1 MLNYT
6 TADLVVSCQHG
17 DDLLSSS
24 SLQQLLEESRQVI
37 SSSRPHS
44 SVVNSSGT
52 TDPLYSHKC
61 QTPQQHHQHQ
71 QQPTTPTYKV
81 EFHDSEPLN
90 IFPLL
95 SPLVFTGC
103 GGVTGV
109 NCSAVAVW
117 VCWDET
123 ASFFFVLQQAS
134 ETPPKACPRHQP
146 DMWTAWLWLKHRF
159 FFFFSNLKLQYLPKF
174 LINK

>member
-6 TADLVVSCQHG
+6 TADLVVSCQQG

-52 TDPLYSHKC
+52 TDPLYAHKC
-61 QTPQQHHQHQ
+61 QTPQHHHHQ

-81 EFHDSEPLN
+81 EFHSSH
-90 IFPLL
+90 L
-95 SPLVFTGC
+95 SSSVSTCFH
-103 GGVTGV
+103 GVWWRHRCELFSCSSLGV
-109 NCSAVAVW
+109 LWWN
-117 VCWDET
+117 
-123 ASFFFVLQQAS
+123 SFFFFLSSNRPVKLH
-134 ETPPKACPRHQP
+134 PKPARDTSQTCGRP
-146 DMWTAWLWLKHRF
+146 DFGWSTDYFSF
-159 FFFFSNLKLQYLPKF
+159 FLTWNFSIYQSF
-174 LINK
+174 

>member
-6 TADLVVSCQHG
+6 TADLVVSCQQG

-52 TDPLYSHKC
+52 TDPLYAHKC
-61 QTPQQHHQHQ
+61 QTPQQHHHQ

-81 EFHDSEPLN
+81 EFHSSH
-90 IFPLL
+90 L
-95 SPLVFTGC
+95 SSSVLTCFH
-103 GGVTGV
+103 GVWWRHRCELFSCSSLGV
-109 NCSAVAVW
+109 LWWN
-117 VCWDET
+117 
-123 ASFFFVLQQAS
+123 SFFFFLSSNRPVKLH
-134 ETPPKACPRHQP
+134 PKPARDTSQTCGRP
-146 DMWTAWLWLKHRF
+146 DFGWSTDSLI
-159 FFFFSNLKLQYLPKF
+159 SNWKLQYLPKF

>member
-52 TDPLYSHKC
+52 TDPLYAHKC
-61 QTPQQHHQHQ
+61 QTPQHHHHQ

-81 EFHDSEPLN
+81 EFHSSH
-90 IFPLL
+90 L
-95 SPLVFTGC
+95 SSSVSTCFH
-103 GGVTGV
+103 GVWWRHRCELFSCSSLGV
-109 NCSAVAVW
+109 LWWN
-117 VCWDET
+117 
-123 ASFFFVLQQAS
+123 SFFFFLSSNRPVKLH
-134 ETPPKACPRHQP
+134 PKPARDTSQTCGRP
-146 DMWTAWLWLKHRF
+146 DFGWSTDYFSF
-159 FFFFSNLKLQYLPKF
+159 FLTWNFSIYQSF
-174 LINK
+174 

>member
-52 TDPLYSHKC
+52 TDPLYAHKC
-61 QTPQQHHQHQ
+61 QTPQHHHHQ

-117 VCWDET
+117 VCCDET

-146 DMWTAWLWLKHRF
+146 DMWTA
-159 FFFFSNLKLQYLPKF
+159 
-174 LINK
+174 

>member
-44 SVVNSSGT
+44 SVVHSSGT
-52 TDPLYSHKC
+52 TDPLYAHKC

-81 EFHDSEPLN
+81 EFHSSH
-90 IFPLL
+90 L
-95 SPLVFTGC
+95 SSSVLTCFH
-103 GGVTGV
+103 GVWWRHRCELFSCSSLGV
-109 NCSAVAVW
+109 LWWN
-117 VCWDET
+117 
-123 ASFFFVLQQAS
+123 SFFFFLSSNRPVKLH
-134 ETPPKACPRHQP
+134 PKPARDTSQTCGRP
-146 DMWTAWLWLKHRF
+146 DFGWSTDSFSF
-159 FFFFSNLKLQYLPKF
+159 FLTWNFSIYQSF
-174 LINK
+174 

>member
-52 TDPLYSHKC
+52 TDPLYAHKC
-61 QTPQQHHQHQ
+61 QTPQHHHHQ

-81 EFHDSEPLN
+81 EFHSSH
-90 IFPLL
+90 L
-95 SPLVFTGC
+95 SSSVLTCFH
-103 GGVTGV
+103 GVWWRHRCELFSCSSLGV
-109 NCSAVAVW
+109 LWWN
-117 VCWDET
+117 
-123 ASFFFVLQQAS
+123 SFFFFLSSNRPVKLH
-134 ETPPKACPRHQP
+134 PKPARDTSQTCGRP
-146 DMWTAWLWLKHRF
+146 DFGWSTDSFSF
-159 FFFFSNLKLQYLPKF
+159 FLTGNFSIYQSF
-174 LINK
+174 

>member
-52 TDPLYSHKC
+52 TDPLYAHKC
-61 QTPQQHHQHQ
+61 QTPQQHQQQ

-81 EFHDSEPLN
+81 EFHSSH
-90 IFPLL
+90 L
-95 SPLVFTGC
+95 SSSVSTCFH
-103 GGVTGV
+103 GVWWRHRCELFSCSSLGV
-109 NCSAVAVW
+109 LWWN
-117 VCWDET
+117 
-123 ASFFFVLQQAS
+123 SFFFFCSSNRPVKLH
-134 ETPPKACPRHQP
+134 PKPARDTSQTCGRP
-146 DMWTAWLWLKHRF
+146 DFGWSTDSFSF
-159 FFFFSNLKLQYLPKF
+159 FLTWNFSIYQSF
-174 LINK
+174 

>member
-6 TADLVVSCQHG
+6 TADLVVSCQQG

-52 TDPLYSHKC
+52 TDPLYAHKC
-61 QTPQQHHQHQ
+61 QTPQHHHHQ

-81 EFHDSEPLN
+81 EFHSSH
-90 IFPLL
+90 L
-95 SPLVFTGC
+95 SSSVLTCFH
-103 GGVTGV
+103 GVWWRHRCELFSCSSLGV
-109 NCSAVAVW
+109 LWWN
-117 VCWDET
+117 
-123 ASFFFVLQQAS
+123 SFFFFLSSNRPVKLH
-134 ETPPKACPRHQP
+134 PKPARDTSQTCGRP
-146 DMWTAWLWLKHRF
+146 DFGWSTDSFSF
-159 FFFFSNLKLQYLPKF
+159 FLTWNFSIYQSF
-174 LINK
+174 

>member
-52 TDPLYSHKC
+52 TDPLYAHKC
-61 QTPQQHHQHQ
+61 QTPQQHHHQ
-71 QQPTTPTYKV
+71 QQHHQPTTPTYKV
-81 EFHDSEPLN
+81 EFHSSH
-90 IFPLL
+90 L
-95 SPLVFTGC
+95 SSSVLTCFH
-103 GGVTGV
+103 GVWWRHRCELFSCSSLGV
-109 NCSAVAVW
+109 LWWN
-117 VCWDET
+117 
-123 ASFFFVLQQAS
+123 SFFFFLSSNRPVKLH
-134 ETPPKACPRHQP
+134 PKPARDTSQTCGRP
-146 DMWTAWLWLKHRF
+146 DFGWSTDYFSF
-159 FFFFSNLKLQYLPKF
+159 FLTWNFSIYQSF
-174 LINK
+174 

>member
-52 TDPLYSHKC
+52 TDPLYAHKC
-61 QTPQQHHQHQ
+61 QTPQQHQQQ

-81 EFHDSEPLN
+81 EFHSSH
-90 IFPLL
+90 L
-95 SPLVFTGC
+95 SSSVSTCFH
-103 GGVTGV
+103 GVWWRHRCELFSCSSLGV
-109 NCSAVAVW
+109 LWWN
-117 VCWDET
+117 
-123 ASFFFVLQQAS
+123 SFFFFLSSNRPVKLH
-134 ETPPKACPRHQP
+134 PKPARDTSQTCGRP
-146 DMWTAWLWLKHRF
+146 DFGWSTDYFSF
-159 FFFFSNLKLQYLPKF
+159 FLTWNFSIYQSF
-174 LINK
+174 

>member
-52 TDPLYSHKC
+52 TDPLYAHKC
-61 QTPQQHHQHQ
+61 QTPQQHHQQ
-71 QQPTTPTYKV
+71 QQHHQPTTPTYKV
-81 EFHDSEPLN
+81 EFHSSH
-90 IFPLL
+90 L
-95 SPLVFTGC
+95 SSSVSTCFH
-103 GGVTGV
+103 GVWWRHRCELFSCSSLGV
-109 NCSAVAVW
+109 LWWNSF
-117 VCWDET
+117 
-123 ASFFFVLQQAS
+123 FFFVLQQAS

-146 DMWTAWLWLKHRF
+146 DMWTAWLWLKHRL

>member
-6 TADLVVSCQHG
+6 TADLVVSCQQG

-90 IFPLL
+90 IFPPL

-109 NCSAVAVW
+109 SCSAVAVW
-117 VCWDET
+117 VCCDET
-123 ASFFFVLQQAS
+123 ASFFFV
-134 ETPPKACPRHQP
+134 PPTGQ
-146 DMWTAWLWLKHRF
+146 
-159 FFFFSNLKLQYLPKF
+159 
-174 LINK
+174 

>member
-6 TADLVVSCQHG
+6 TADLVVSCQQG

-52 TDPLYSHKC
+52 TDPLYAHKC
-61 QTPQQHHQHQ
+61 QTPQHHHHQ

-81 EFHDSEPLN
+81 EFHSSH
-90 IFPLL
+90 L
-95 SPLVFTGC
+95 SSSVSTCFH
-103 GGVTGV
+103 GVWWRHRCELFSCSSLGV
-109 NCSAVAVW
+109 LWWN
-117 VCWDET
+117 
-123 ASFFFVLQQAS
+123 SFFFFLSSNRPVKLH
-134 ETPPKACPRHQP
+134 PKPARDTSQTCGRP
-146 DMWTAWLWLKHRF
+146 DFGWSTDSFSF
-159 FFFFSNLKLQYLPKF
+159 FLTWNFSIYQSF
-174 LINK
+174 

>member
-52 TDPLYSHKC
+52 TDPLYAHKC
-61 QTPQQHHQHQ
+61 QTPQHHHHQ

-81 EFHDSEPLN
+81 EFHSSH
-90 IFPLL
+90 L
-95 SPLVFTGC
+95 SSSVLTCFH
-103 GGVTGV
+103 GVWWRHRCELFSCSSLGV
-109 NCSAVAVW
+109 LWWN
-117 VCWDET
+117 
-123 ASFFFVLQQAS
+123 SFFFFLSSNRPVKLH
-134 ETPPKACPRHQP
+134 PKPARDTSQTCGRP
-146 DMWTAWLWLKHRF
+146 DFGWSTDYFSF
-159 FFFFSNLKLQYLPKF
+159 FLTWNFSIYQSF
-174 LINK
+174 

>member
-6 TADLVVSCQHG
+6 TADLVVSCQQG

-52 TDPLYSHKC
+52 TDPLYAHKC
-61 QTPQQHHQHQ
+61 QTPQQHQQQ

-81 EFHDSEPLN
+81 EFHSSH
-90 IFPLL
+90 L
-95 SPLVFTGC
+95 SSSVSTCFH
-103 GGVTGV
+103 GVWWRHRCELFSCSSLGV
-109 NCSAVAVW
+109 LWWN
-117 VCWDET
+117 
-123 ASFFFVLQQAS
+123 SFFFFCPPTGQWNSTQSLPA
-134 ETPPKACPRHQP
+134 TPARHVDGLTLAEAQIIF
-146 DMWTAWLWLKHRF
+146 LF
-159 FFFFSNLKLQYLPKF
+159 F
-174 LINK
+174 

>member
-1 MLNYT
+1 MLNYI
-6 TADLVVSCQHG
+6 TADLVVSCQQG

-37 SSSRPHS
+37 SGSRPHS

-61 QTPQQHHQHQ
+61 QTPQHHQHQQ

-81 EFHDSEPLN
+81 EFHDSEHLN

-95 SPLVFTGC
+95 SSLVFTGC
-103 GGVTGV
+103 GGLTGV
-109 NCSAVAVW
+109 NSSAEVVW
-117 VCWDET
+117 VCLDET
-123 ASFFFVLQQAS
+123 ASFFPSYRPVKLH
-134 ETPPKACPRHQP
+134 PKSARDTSQTCGRP
-146 DMWTAWLWLKHRF
+146 DFGWSTDSF
-159 FFFFSNLKLQYLPKF
+159 FFLLLTGNFSIYQSF
-174 LINK
+174 

>member
-52 TDPLYSHKC
+52 TDPLYAHKC
-61 QTPQQHHQHQ
+61 QTPQQHHQQ
-71 QQPTTPTYKV
+71 QQHHQPTTPTYKV
-81 EFHDSEPLN
+81 EFHSSH
-90 IFPLL
+90 L
-95 SPLVFTGC
+95 SSSVLTCFH
-103 GGVTGV
+103 GVWWRHRCELFSCSSLGV
-109 NCSAVAVW
+109 LWWN
-117 VCWDET
+117 
-123 ASFFFVLQQAS
+123 SFFFLSSNRPVKLH
-134 ETPPKACPRHQP
+134 PKPARDTSQTCGRP
-146 DMWTAWLWLKHRF
+146 DFGWSTDYFSF
-159 FFFFSNLKLQYLPKF
+159 FLTWNFSIYQSF
-174 LINK
+174 